1 MTVAD
6 AGDVSVAASPGRA
19 RKERGS
25 WRLALLLLPSILWMG
40 FVFALPIGNLLR
52 SAFVLGDGSI
62 GLANFVTIL
71 QDDYYRT
78 SIWNTLSFSFLVSFL
93 CVVIA
98 YPFVL
103 AVIRMPALLQTTV
116 LILTLLPLTSSVIVK
131 AFGWTIMFGSTG
143 IVNQIL
149 MAVGLVD
156 APVRLLFT
164 MTALYVGAVN
174 LFLPF
179 VVLPIFAVARMISPD
194 IYAAA
199 ETLGAGPFY
208 RFFHIT
214 VPLTAPGVIA
224 GASIAFSISASAYV
238 VPTLLTGDRF
248 PVISRQIFN
257 EYMITYNEPI
267 GAAIAVVLLATT
279 LFILGLTSYLAHNG
293 FGRRAA

>member
-1 MTVAD
+1 M
-6 AGDVSVAASPGRA
+6 
-19 RKERGS
+19 
-25 WRLALLLLPSILWMG
+25 RLALLLLPSVLWLA

-52 SAFVLGDGSI
+52 SAFILSDGSI
-62 GLANFVTIL
+62 GLDNFVTIL
-71 QDDYYRT
+71 RDEYYRA
-78 SIWNTLSFSFLVSFL
+78 SIWNTLSFSFLVSIL
-93 CVVIA
+93 CVAIA

-103 AVIRMPALLQTTV
+103 AVIRMPAVVQTTF
-116 LILTLLPLTSSVIVK
+116 LILTLLPLTSSIIVK
-131 AFGWTIMFGSTG
+131 SFGMTIMFGSTG
-143 IVNQIL
+143 IVNQAL
-149 MAVGLVD
+149 MAIGVID
-156 APVRLLFT
+156 APLRLLFT

-194 IYAAA
+194 IYSAA
-199 ETLGAGPFY
+199 ETLGGGPFY

-267 GAAIAVVLLATT
+267 GAAISVILLVAT
-279 LFILGLTSYLAHNG
+279 LFILGLTSYFAHSKLG
-293 FGRRAA
+293 ARD